1 PNYHLAPGYHPGGIE
16 VARFINGKRCLVVMP
31 PTFVAGGHCL
41 DKLHIEVYMDAEMGE
56 FLRKRCAWILKIK
69 TKMQKVLVPRLNP
82 TFWFRAAVTGDSS
95 PSHCA
100 ARPFR
105 TTDQQLARQ

>member
-1 PNYHLAPGYHPGGIE
+1 
-16 VARFINGKRCLVVMP
+16 
-31 PTFVAGGHCL
+31 
-41 DKLHIEVYMDAEMGE
+41 MDAEMGE

-105 TTDQQLARQ
+105 TTDQQLARQGSNSGARPNPPQKTGRHQIQRQPVPFDGTCP